1 MKKVKDVMTK
11 KVICL
16 DVKSSI
22 TKAAKLMEEK
32 GIGSVLIT
40 EKGKAAGIVT
50 ERDIITKCVAKG
62 MDPNKVIVEAVMS
75 TPLVSVDQDCM
86 VDDAAKLM
94 VSKMIRRLPIID
106 NGEIVGMLT
115 STDLIRNVAK
125 KGRKEDSLVYLVQ
138 DYEKF

>member
-11 KVICL
+11 KVVCL
-16 DVKSSI
+16 ETKSSI
-22 TKAAKLMEEK
+22 VKAAKLMEEK

-62 MDPNKVIVEAVMS
+62 MDPNKVNVEVVMS
-75 TPLVSVDQDCM
+75 TPLVSVDQDGRG
-86 VDDAAKLM
+86 DDAAKLM

-106 NGEIVGMLT
+106 NGEIIGMLT

>member
-62 MDPNKVIVEAVMS
+62 MDPNKVIVEGVMS

>member
-16 DVKSSI
+16 DEKCSI
-22 TKAAKLMEEK
+22 TEAAKLMEEK

-40 EKGKAAGIVT
+40 ENGKAAGIIT

-62 MDPNKVIVEAVMS
+62 MDPNKVLVEVIMS
-75 TPLVSVDQDCM
+75 TPLVSVYQGCL